1 MSNKIIKNQNPKKT
15 FFSKVGLITLGIGLV
30 IGLLIGY
37 LTTYTINSYER
48 KSSQDSLFVTEIRAG
63 GYKFIN
69 PLLECG
75 NFNPSS
81 SRINITLKKKINE
94 YIEKATSEGKVKHIS
109 FYYRDLNNGPWI
121 GINEKHDYTPASL
134 LKLPLLIAVLKKVEN
149 DTTILSS
156 KINYNS
162 RIDAVHT
169 QNIGHDKM
177 LKIGNSYTIE
187 QLIEY
192 MIVYSDNDAKNLLFN
207 YIGGDLLTEMV
218 MDMGIN
224 LTNRELSNDFISV
237 KDYSSFFRIL
247 FNASY
252 LSITMSEKALDILS
266 RTQFNDGLRA
276 KLPKDI
282 LVANKFGERGFKN
295 SKIKQLHD
303 CGIIYIPDN
312 PYLLCIMT
320 QGEDFNV
327 LKSTIA
333 DISEITYDILR
344 KK

>member
-48 KSSQDSLFVTEIRAG
+48 KSSQESPVITEMRAG

-69 PLLECG
+69 PLLDCE
-75 NFNPSS
+75 NFQPSDS
-81 SRINITLKKKINE
+81 KKNIKLKIGIEE
-94 YIEKATSEGKVKHIS
+94 YIEKATSKGKVKHIS
-109 FYYRDLNNGPWI
+109 IYYRDLNNGPWI
-121 GINEKHDYTPASL
+121 GINEHHDYTPASL
-134 LKLPLLIAVLKKVEN
+134 LKLPLLIAVLKKVES
-149 DTTILSS
+149 DTAILNTTL
-156 KINYNS
+156 NYNS
-162 RIDAVHT
+162 QNTVHT
-169 QNIGHDKM
+169 QNVKHDKM

-192 MIVYSDNDAKNLLFN
+192 MIVYSDNDAKELLFN
-207 YIGGDLLTEMV
+207 FIGEDFLTHVM

-224 LTNRELSNDFISV
+224 LANRNLSDDFISV
-237 KDYSSFFRIL
+237 KNYSSFFRIL

-252 LSITMSEKALDILS
+252 LSKAMSEKALDILS

-327 LKSTIA
+327 LKSIIA
-333 DISEITYDILR
+333 DLSEIVYDILR